1 MSVLFSKLTWAVLLS
16 LTVLTGLVGASLQF
30 GEWAWLAAGSL
41 VALLVSL
48 TDLEGFG
55 WREPRKP
62 T

>member
-16 LTVLTGLVGASLQF
+16 LTLLTGLVGVALEF
-30 GEWAWLAAGSL
+30 GEWAWLAVGFL

-55 WREPRKP
+55 WREPREP

>member
-16 LTVLTGLVGASLQF
+16 LTLLTAFIGASLEF
-30 GEWAWLAAGSL
+30 GEWAWLAVGFL

-48 TDLEGFG
+48 SDLERFG